1 MFSKNTKTG
10 GRITMMNKKMN
21 KGLLKVVERI
31 TRIELDKNSS
41 KRPPFCAG
49 IYHQPKRPKN

>member
-1 MFSKNTKTG
+1 
-10 GRITMMNKKMN
+10 MMNKKMN